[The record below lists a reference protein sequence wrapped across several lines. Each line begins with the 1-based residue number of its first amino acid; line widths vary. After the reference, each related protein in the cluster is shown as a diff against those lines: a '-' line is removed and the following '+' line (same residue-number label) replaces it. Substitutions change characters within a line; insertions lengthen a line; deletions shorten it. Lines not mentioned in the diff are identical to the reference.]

1 MFVEPVTALG
11 AEAPAGSEQVPALKG
26 CTVER
31 TGQVHLTVSSGSVMG
46 LWEEALGLEALFW
59 GEGASRG
66 WTIL

>member
-11 AEAPAGSEQVPALKG
+11 AEAPAGSEQVRALKG

-46 LWEEALGLEALFW
+46 LWGGSFGIRSPFLG
-59 GEGASRG
+59 
-66 WTIL
+66 